1 MLSGNFDPKATE
13 YVQDG
18 MAMKN
23 LYVDAIKE
31 RKQRDVQQGKQPE
44 QEKNLENQAKVP
56 DKRVPMA

>member
-1 MLSGNFDPKATE
+1 MLSGNFDPEATE

-44 QEKNLENQAKVP
+44 QEKNLENQPKVP
-56 DKRVPMA
+56 DKRVPMV